1 MVYTLINGR
10 NVVKMFKTQM
20 KGSDFTAKL
29 PPSAQ
34 KQKKTNCTT
43 ITSFPWSVLLLTM
56 ITFDQIV

>member
-29 PPSAQ
+29 PASAQ
-34 KQKKTNCTT
+34 KQKNKLHHHHIISMVCTL
-43 ITSFPWSVLLLTM
+43 IDHSF
-56 ITFDQIV
+56 